1 MEKVKCITDELLEIV
16 VVKIKEGQVLFLFN
30 WIIFHLILSFR
41 PDEDYSMYFVF
52 DLVLSC
58 NVHNIQFKT
67 KWQHTHLVWNK

>member
-1 MEKVKCITDELLEIV
+1 MEKVKCITDELLERVIV
-16 VVKIKEGQVLFLFN
+16 EIKEGQVLFLFN

-58 NVHNIQFKT
+58 SVHNIQFKT